1 MKLKYGDRAA
11 EWDEEN
17 CASADQKSEK
27 KNGKT

>member
-27 KNGKT
+27 NGKT